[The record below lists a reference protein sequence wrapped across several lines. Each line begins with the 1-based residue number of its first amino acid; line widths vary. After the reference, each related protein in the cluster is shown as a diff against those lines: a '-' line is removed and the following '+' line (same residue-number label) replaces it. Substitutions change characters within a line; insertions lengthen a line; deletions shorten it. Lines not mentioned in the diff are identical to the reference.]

1 MEDIEIIDIDNAVAQ
16 GESDAKSDKPT
27 GGRATD
33 VKKSNQ
39 EKLQDIMSDLL
50 DSLKKYSRG
59 NLEPK
64 QALDIARAITELQD
78 SFFKEKNSVQI
89 NALSD
94 AQLNFFKSL
103 KQDI

>member
-16 GESDAKSDKPT
+16 GESDAKSDKP
-27 GGRATD
+27 TD

>member
-16 GESDAKSDKPT
+16 GESDSKSDKP
-27 GGRATD
+27 TD

-64 QALDIARAITELQD
+64 QALDIAKAITELQD

>member
-16 GESDAKSDKPT
+16 GESDAKSDKP
-27 GGRATD
+27 TD

-64 QALDIARAITELQD
+64 QALDIAKAITELQD